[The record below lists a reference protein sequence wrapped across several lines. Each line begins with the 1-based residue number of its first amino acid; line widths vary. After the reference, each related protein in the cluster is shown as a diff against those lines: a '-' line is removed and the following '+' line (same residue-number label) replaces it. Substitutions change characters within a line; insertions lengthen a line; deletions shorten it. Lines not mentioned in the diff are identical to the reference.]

1 MRPSSK
7 WEPSEGSQTLPRP
20 APTDADEPGGAASGP
35 AQDLFVTETMAELS
49 ARQGRIAD
57 AIAIYRRL
65 IAGAAAGERLLRWER
80 RLATLEGTV
89 IAGAPA
95 GASARLAEAPVPAP
109 APAARPPRPV
119 PVEEPPAPILH
130 TPLMI
135 DQPVRSGQ
143 IVYAQGRD
151 LLVLAPVNPGSQLMA
166 DGHIHVYGPLR
177 GRAVAGVRGWAQAQ
191 VFCQRLEAELV
202 GVDAAYLAA
211 DDLPVEL
218 LGKPARIWLDQG
230 VCRVQRLLGS

>member
-1 MRPSSK
+1 MRRSS
-7 WEPSEGSQTLPRP
+7 S
-20 APTDADEPGGAASGP
+20 DVDESAGAASGP

-49 ARQGRIAD
+49 ARQGRTAD
-57 AIAIYRRL
+57 AVAIYRRL
-65 IAGAAAGERLLRWER
+65 IAGAGAGERRERWER
-80 RLATLEGTV
+80 RLAALEGTA
-89 IAGAPA
+89 IADTTATAPQ
-95 GASARLAEAPVPAP
+95 LEVPAP
-109 APAARPPRPV
+109 PTSTSRPHRPA

-130 TPLMI
+130 TPLMV

-218 LGKPARIWLDQG
+218 LGKPARIWLDRG

>member
-1 MRPSSK
+1 MRVSSI
-7 WEPSEGSQTLPRP
+7 
-20 APTDADEPGGAASGP
+20 DADGSGAAGGGSAP
-35 AQDLFVTETMAELS
+35 DLFVTETMAELS
-49 ARQGRIAD
+49 ARQGRTAD

-65 IAGAAAGERLLRWER
+65 IGGAAPGERRERWER
-80 RLATLEGTV
+80 RLAALEGTA
-89 IAGAPA
+89 IAPA
-95 GASARLAEAPVPAP
+95 AMVSAQPAGSPPRSTALPSASPSPSAP
-109 APAARPPRPV
+109 APA
-119 PVEEPPAPILH
+119 EPPARAVQGAL
-130 TPLMI
+130 LV

-151 LLVLAPVNPGSQLMA
+151 LLVLAPVNPGAQLMA

-177 GRAVAGVRGWAQAQ
+177 GRAVAGVRGWGQAQ

>member
-1 MRPSSK
+1 M
-7 WEPSEGSQTLPRP
+7 
-20 APTDADEPGGAASGP
+20 
-35 AQDLFVTETMAELS
+35 V
-49 ARQGRIAD
+49 
-57 AIAIYRRL
+57 
-65 IAGAAAGERLLRWER
+65 
-80 RLATLEGTV
+80 
-89 IAGAPA
+89 
-95 GASARLAEAPVPAP
+95 
-109 APAARPPRPV
+109 
-119 PVEEPPAPILH
+119 
-130 TPLMI
+130 

-191 VFCQRLEAELV
+191 IFCQRLEAELV

-218 LGKPARIWLDQG
+218 LGKPARIWLDRG
-230 VCRVQRLLGS
+230 RLPRPALARVLTRPRGPGSGDLANRVGALFLEQRPAPRGH

>member
-1 MRPSSK
+1 MLSN
-7 WEPSEGSQTLPRP
+7 
-20 APTDADEPGGAASGP
+20 DANEPGGAASGP
-35 AQDLFVTETMAELS
+35 AHDLFVTETMAELS
-49 ARQGRIAD
+49 ARQGRTAD
-57 AIAIYRRL
+57 AVAIYRRL
-65 IAGAAAGERLLRWER
+65 IASAPAGERRERWQR
-80 RLATLEGTV
+80 RLAALEGTA

-95 GASARLAEAPVPAP
+95 GVTARLAASPAP
-109 APAARPPRPV
+109 ASMSSAPAARPLRPA
-119 PVEEPPAPILH
+119 PVEDPPAPVLH
-130 TPLMI
+130 TPVMI

-177 GRAVAGVRGWAQAQ
+177 GRAVAGVRGWTQAQ

-202 GVDAAYLAA
+202 GIDAAYLAA

-218 LGKPARIWLDQG
+218 LGKPARIWLDRG
-230 VCRVQRLLGS
+230 VCRVQRLPGS

>member
-1 MRPSSK
+1 MRVSS
-7 WEPSEGSQTLPRP
+7 
-20 APTDADEPGGAASGP
+20 TDADESGAAASGP
-35 AQDLFVTETMAELS
+35 APDLFVTETMAELS
-49 ARQGRIAD
+49 ARQGRSAD

-65 IAGAAAGERLLRWER
+65 IAGAPPGERRERWER
-80 RLATLEGTV
+80 RLAALEGTA

-95 GASARLAEAPVPAP
+95 SVLPVQSSGSPPRSTARPPASAPEPAP
-109 APAARPPRPV
+109 A
-119 PVEEPPAPILH
+119 EPPAPALRGA
-130 TPLMI
+130 LLI

-151 LLVLAPVNPGSQLMA
+151 LLVLAPVNPGAQLMA

-218 LGKPARIWLDQG
+218 LGKPARIWLDRG
-230 VCRVQRLLGS
+230 ICRVQRLLGT